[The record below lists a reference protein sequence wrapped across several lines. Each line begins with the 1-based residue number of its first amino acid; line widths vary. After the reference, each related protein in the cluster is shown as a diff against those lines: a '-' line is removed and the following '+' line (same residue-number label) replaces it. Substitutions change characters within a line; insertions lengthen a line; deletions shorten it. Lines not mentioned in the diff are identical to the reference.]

1 MKLIFE
7 KDAEKNLQVKIRDGL
22 AEKEFSYIDMIKS
35 LRDNNVFDAS
45 EFDANITE
53 DEQDRVNSMLL
64 KINEV
69 ITEKET
75 DE

>member
-7 KDAEKNLQVKIRDGL
+7 KGEEKNLQVKIRDGL

-35 LRDNNVFDAS
+35 LRDNNVFDTS
-45 EFDANITE
+45 EFDENITD
-53 DEQDRVNSMLL
+53 DEQERINSMLL

-69 ITEKET
+69 ITEKEV
-75 DE
+75 EE